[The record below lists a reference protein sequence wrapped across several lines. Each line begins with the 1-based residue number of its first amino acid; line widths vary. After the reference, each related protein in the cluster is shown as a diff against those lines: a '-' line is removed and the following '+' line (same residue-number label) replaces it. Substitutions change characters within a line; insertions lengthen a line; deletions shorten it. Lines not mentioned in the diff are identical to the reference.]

1 MTMENTKQ
9 PAPVERIQGKGLRLS
24 LSVFKKLKA
33 FQAGGQYWEHQ
44 SQNSIREYMGDF
56 LPLMQVE
63 ENGESVLCQMFVEG
77 KEVASQSRAAKGISS
92 AQRQKLEL
100 SIQRLKD
107 RASAADVDSNVK
119 KIIDAFKLPDPRK
132 DPELF
137 RLYGSRWNP
146 KLMVVWGCE
155 KEEGTSLPPEEVSQR
170 VAKESAGGTFVRK
183 LPIILLILIL
193 LGALAWLISKAD
205 FSKQDEVTDGKPV
218 AGIVNSSDTD
228 SDGISDAKD
237 AFPNDPSE
245 TLDTD
250 GDGTG
255 DNADT
260 DDDNDGIADN
270 KDAFPLDNSETA
282 DVDGDGVGD
291 NSDAFPSDST
301 ETADTDGDGT
311 GNNADTDDDNDGIA
325 DNKDAFP
332 LDNSETAD
340 VDGDGVGDNS
350 DAFPSDSTETAD
362 TDGDGTGNNA
372 DTDDD
377 NDGTPDTVDTFPLDE
392 TDGALTIVEGPATE
406 EEIQERRIAIQEALD
421 EGEAVKPHKPA
432 RIAEGDEVNLAKLIK
447 PAVLTIVVS
456 ENEGEYTGQ
465 GTGFIITE
473 NGILVTNHHVV
484 KQIKAAKAVLSDG
497 RVLSIEA
504 IIASDA
510 SRDLALLKL
519 PESRYPFLRLADK
532 DEAEVGDEIAVMG
545 SPQGLRNTY
554 STGIISAERPGGAG
568 GVDKLQISAPVSPGS
583 SGSPV
588 VNEEAKV
595 VGIVQGGI
603 TSKHAQA
610 LNLAIDVAEL
620 HEMLA
625 KASNSDPEVEISLN
639 ESGKLEAQN
648 EKAPET
654 IPDEVLVPKKP
665 VGGKVSWQPS
675 PGAAVSAPTAP
686 VPVPQDARLELAELS
701 REVLA
706 DGKIK
711 IILKAKIRGEG
722 ELNQLKGIDCTLDN
736 KKIDINGSML
746 TMICDEGAHLLRI
759 TWIGQSGKKHAINR
773 DINIQIIRVK

>member
-1 MTMENTKQ
+1 MENTKQ

-63 ENGESVLCQMFVEG
+63 ENGESVMCQMFVEG

-107 RASAADVDSNVK
+107 RASAPDVDSNVK
-119 KIIDAFKLPDPRK
+119 KIIEAFKLPDPRK
-132 DPELF
+132 DPELY

-155 KEEGTSLPPEEVSQR
+155 KEEGTSLPPEEASHR
-170 VAKESAGGTFVRK
+170 VVKESAGGTFVRK
-183 LPIILLILIL
+183 LPIILLVLIL
-193 LGALAWLISKAD
+193 LGALVWFISNSD
-205 FSKQDEVTDGKPV
+205 FSKQDEVADGKPV
-218 AGIVNSSDTD
+218 AGIADSQDTD
-228 SDGISDAKD
+228 NDGIPDAKD
-237 AFPNDPSE
+237 AFPNDPS
-245 TLDTD
+245 
-250 GDGTG
+250 
-255 DNADT
+255 
-260 DDDNDGIADN
+260 
-270 KDAFPLDNSETA
+270 
-282 DVDGDGVGD
+282 
-291 NSDAFPSDST
+291 

-311 GNNADTDDDNDGIA
+311 GNNADTDDDNDGTA

-332 LDNSETAD
+332 LDSSETAD
-340 VDGDGVGDNS
+340 VDGDGVGDNR

-362 TDGDGTGNNA
+362 TDGDGEGDNA

-392 TDGALTIVEGPATE
+392 TDGALTIEEGPANE
-406 EEIQERRIAIQEALD
+406 DEIQERRKAIQEALD

-447 PAVLTIVVS
+447 PAVVTIVVS

-532 DEAEVGDEIAVMG
+532 DEAEVGDKIAVMG

-568 GVDKLQISAPVSPGS
+568 GVDRLQISAPVSPGS

-603 TSKHAQA
+603 TGKHAQA

-625 KASNSDPEVEISLN
+625 KATNSDPEVEISLN

-665 VGGKVSWQPS
+665 VGGKVSWQLS

-706 DGKIK
+706 NGKIK
-711 IILKAKIRGEG
+711 ITLKAKIREEEG

-746 TMICDEGAHLLRI
+746 TMICDEGAHILRI

-773 DINIQIIRVK
+773 DINIQVIRVE

>member
-1 MTMENTKQ
+1 MENTKQ

-63 ENGESVLCQMFVEG
+63 ENGESVMCQMFVEG

-107 RASAADVDSNVK
+107 RASAPDVDSNVK
-119 KIIDAFKLPDPRK
+119 KIIEAFKLPDPRK
-132 DPELF
+132 DPELY

-155 KEEGTSLPPEEVSQR
+155 KEEGTSLPPEEASHR
-170 VAKESAGGTFVRK
+170 VVKESAGGTFVRK
-183 LPIILLILIL
+183 LPIILLVLIL
-193 LGALAWLISKAD
+193 LGALVWFISNSD
-205 FSKQDEVTDGKPV
+205 FSKQDEVADGKPV
-218 AGIVNSSDTD
+218 AGIADSQDTD
-228 SDGISDAKD
+228 NDGIPDAKD

-245 TLDTD
+245 TADTD

-255 DNADT
+255 NNADT
-260 DDDNDGIADN
+260 DDDNDGTADN
-270 KDAFPLDNSETA
+270 KDAFPLDSSETA

-301 ETADTDGDGT
+301 ESADTDGDG
-311 GNNADTDDDNDGIA
+311 
-325 DNKDAFP
+325 
-332 LDNSETAD
+332 E
-340 VDGDGVGDNS
+340 GD
-350 DAFPSDSTETAD
+350 
-362 TDGDGTGNNA
+362 NA

-392 TDGALTIVEGPATE
+392 TDGALTIEEGPANE
-406 EEIQERRIAIQEALD
+406 DEIQERRKAIQEALD

-447 PAVLTIVVS
+447 PAVVTIVVS

-532 DEAEVGDEIAVMG
+532 DEAEVGDKIAVMG

-568 GVDKLQISAPVSPGS
+568 GVDRLQISAPVSPGS

-603 TSKHAQA
+603 TGKHAQA

-625 KASNSDPEVEISLN
+625 KATNSDPEVEISLN

-665 VGGKVSWQPS
+665 VGGKVSWQLS

-706 DGKIK
+706 NGKIK
-711 IILKAKIRGEG
+711 ITLKAKIREEEG

-746 TMICDEGAHLLRI
+746 TMICDEGAHILRI

-773 DINIQIIRVK
+773 DINIQVIRVE

>member
-1 MTMENTKQ
+1 
-9 PAPVERIQGKGLRLS
+9 
-24 LSVFKKLKA
+24 
-33 FQAGGQYWEHQ
+33 
-44 SQNSIREYMGDF
+44 MG
-56 LPLMQVE
+56 E
-63 ENGESVLCQMFVEG
+63 
-77 KEVASQSRAAKGISS
+77 
-92 AQRQKLEL
+92 
-100 SIQRLKD
+100 
-107 RASAADVDSNVK
+107 
-119 KIIDAFKLPDPRK
+119 
-132 DPELF
+132 
-137 RLYGSRWNP
+137 
-146 KLMVVWGCE
+146 
-155 KEEGTSLPPEEVSQR
+155 
-170 VAKESAGGTFVRK
+170 
-183 LPIILLILIL
+183 
-193 LGALAWLISKAD
+193 
-205 FSKQDEVTDGKPV
+205 DGKPV
-218 AGIVNSSDTD
+218 VGEDGKPVVGEDGKPVVGVD
-228 SDGISDAKD
+228 S
-237 AFPNDPSE
+237 P
-245 TLDTD
+245 
-250 GDGTG
+250 
-255 DNADT
+255 
-260 DDDNDGIADN
+260 
-270 KDAFPLDNSETA
+270 
-282 DVDGDGVGD
+282 
-291 NSDAFPSDST
+291 
-301 ETADTDGDGT
+301 
-311 GNNADTDDDNDGIA
+311 
-325 DNKDAFP
+325 
-332 LDNSETAD
+332 
-340 VDGDGVGDNS
+340 
-350 DAFPSDSTETAD
+350 
-362 TDGDGTGNNA
+362 
-372 DTDDD
+372 
-377 NDGTPDTVDTFPLDE
+377 
-392 TDGALTIVEGPATE
+392 GALTVVPGPSTE
-406 EEIQERRIAIQEALD
+406 EEIQERRENIQEAIKK
-421 EGEAVKPHKPA
+421 GEPIEPNKPA
-432 RIAEGDEVNLAKLIK
+432 RIANGDEINLAKLIM